1 MRINLPVE
9 KKKELEY
16 RVGDIIVLQS
26 GNPYFIVKLPNTGE
40 YALLKQ
46 DMRAFASG
54 RFQTIDFLIKD
65 LRRFCSDFKHFST
78 EEYELALVKK
88 EDVQ

>member
-1 MRINLPVE
+1 MKINLPVE

-16 RVGDIIVLQS
+16 QVGDIIFTQS
-26 GNPYFIVKLPNTGE
+26 GNTYFIVKLPNTGE
-40 YALLKQ
+40 YALMRQ

-54 RFQTIDFLIKD
+54 RFQTIEFLIKD
-65 LRRFCSDFKHFST
+65 LRRFHPDFKHFSKA
-78 EEYELALVKK
+78 EYELTLVKK